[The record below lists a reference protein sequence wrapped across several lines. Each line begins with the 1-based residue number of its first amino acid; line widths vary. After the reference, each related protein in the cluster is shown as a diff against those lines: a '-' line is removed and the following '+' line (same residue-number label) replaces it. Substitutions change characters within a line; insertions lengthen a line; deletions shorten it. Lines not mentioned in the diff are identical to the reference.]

1 MSKATPR
8 KSRTTE
14 APSRRKSPEAQASAP
29 AAAGRSITE
38 PEAGRDATPEREAP
52 RERKSSQHRDA
63 SHEEI
68 ARRAYA
74 LFQERGG
81 EHGDDLADWLRA
93 EAELSARSGN
103 GGNGGRRQP

>member
-1 MSKATPR
+1 MSKASPR
-8 KSRTTE
+8 KSRSTE
-14 APSRRKSPEAQASAP
+14 TPSRRKSPEAQPGAP
-29 AAAGRSITE
+29 AVGSTAEPAARR
-38 PEAGRDATPEREAP
+38 EASHERERP
-52 RERKSSQHRDA
+52 HQREA

-81 EHGDDLADWLRA
+81 QHGDDLADWLRA
-93 EAELSARSGN
+93 EAELTARSGN

>member
-1 MSKATPR
+1 MSKVSPR

-14 APSRRKSPEAQASAP
+14 APSRRKSPEAQP
-29 AAAGRSITE
+29 GTPAAGRSTE
-38 PEAGRDATPEREAP
+38 PSARRE
-52 RERKSSQHRDA
+52 SA
-63 SHEEI
+63 SHDEI

-81 EHGDDLADWLRA
+81 QHGDDLGDWLRA
-93 EAELSARSGN
+93 EAELGARSGN